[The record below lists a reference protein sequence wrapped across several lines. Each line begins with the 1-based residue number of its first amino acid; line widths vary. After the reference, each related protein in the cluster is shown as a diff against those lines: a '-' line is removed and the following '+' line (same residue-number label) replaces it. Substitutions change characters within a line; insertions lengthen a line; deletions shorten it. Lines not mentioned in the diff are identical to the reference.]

1 VRGTRARQDV
11 GVHRGLRVF
20 VAAVAA
26 VALLCVTGAAVL
38 LVQAPPRQW
47 DTVGLAVG
55 LMVVSRLF
63 AVPVRVG
70 GTNVQFDWAEA
81 ALIFAL
87 VLVDAPAVVLGA
99 AVAVAAVT
107 VWQRLTPL
115 KIVLNVASTVVATT
129 AAVWIA
135 RSVGGPHLDPAT
147 VPGALAILF
156 GMLAYPLINHLAV
169 AIAVGMARRV
179 PPLGVF
185 TGGFGSLALTSVGN
199 VTAAFG
205 VLALAHVSPVFLLLS
220 PPILWLV
227 HQAYAA
233 RLRARGEQA
242 AWQRLA
248 TAIHGLNRL
257 HEDEVVAVAVAGAAS
272 LFDVDL
278 VEIETVDGAGVR
290 RLTRGAA
297 HGGLWHGAPGEEA
310 RPVPTAYSAPL
321 VDGEGAPLGELRLCS
336 RSAAPFGEREAFAM
350 ATFVDALASALGNA
364 RVHDRLHVAATRT
377 EHEATHDPLTGL
389 PNRTC
394 LLQRG
399 EYLRARDPA
408 AAQGLLL
415 LDFDH
420 FKEVNDTLGHDAGDL
435 VLTSAAARLRA
446 AVRKGEMLARLGG
459 DEFALL
465 LPAPGGAED
474 RARELLATLAE
485 PVVVGGV
492 ALTVEASVGV
502 AETDGRDCDTAELL
516 RRAEV
521 AMYEAKRTARAV
533 SGYAASRDAG
543 SPDRLALAAELRTA
557 LDCTDQLVL
566 YLQPSIDL
574 RTGAPLGAEAL
585 VRWQHPRRGPV
596 APDEFVPVV
605 EHTDLVRPFSRYVV
619 DRALAVSAAWVAQG
633 LRLPIAVNLSARSL
647 LDRDLPADLGALLA
661 RHRVPPE
668 LLVLEITETVVMSE
682 LEVVEEVLDGLR
694 GLGVQ
699 LSVDDFGTGYSSLT
713 FLVRVAVDE
722 VKIDQS
728 FVRQMDTSREAAA
741 IVRTTIELARA
752 LGLRVVAEGV
762 ERADQ
767 LAALTRLGCHAAQ
780 GFHLYPPMSVPEA
793 TAAIRTALA
802 AAGGPGVRPLRRAE
816 EG

>member
-1 VRGTRARQDV
+1 VSGSRARQDV
-11 GVHRGLRVF
+11 GVHRRLRAF

-26 VALLCVTGAAVL
+26 VAVLCVVGATVL
-38 LVQAPPRQW
+38 LVQSPPRDW
-47 DTVGLAVG
+47 APVWLVVG

-63 AVPVRVG
+63 VVPVRVG
-70 GTNVQFDWAEA
+70 GTRMQFDWAEA
-81 ALIFAL
+81 ALIVAL
-87 VLVDAPAVVLGA
+87 VVVDAPVVVLGA
-99 AVAVAAVT
+99 AFAVAAVT
-107 VWQRLTPL
+107 VWRRLDPL
-115 KIVLNVASTVVATT
+115 KIALNVASTVVAAT

-135 RSVGGPHLDPAT
+135 RTVGGPHLDPAT
-147 VPGALAILF
+147 VPGALAILL
-156 GMLAYPLINHLAV
+156 GMLAYPLLNHLAV
-169 AIAVGMARRV
+169 AVAVGLSRGV
-179 PPLGVF
+179 PALDVF
-185 TGGFGSLALTSVGN
+185 TGGFSGLALTSVGN

-205 VLALAHVSPVFLLLS
+205 VLALARVNPLFLLLS

-233 RLRARGEQA
+233 RLRAGGERA

-248 TAIHGLNRL
+248 TAIHDLNRL
-257 HEDEVVAVAVAGAAS
+257 DEDEVVGAAVRGAAE
-272 LFDVDL
+272 LFDAGV
-278 VEIETVDGAGVR
+278 VEIETVDGAGTR
-290 RLTRGAA
+290 RLTRGTAA
-297 HGGLWHGAPGEEA
+297 GDLWRGAPGEEV
-310 RPVPTAYSAPL
+310 RPVPTAYSTAL
-321 VDGEGAPLGELRLCS
+321 VDSAGVALGEIRLCS
-336 RSAAPFGEREAFAM
+336 RSVARLGEREEFAM
-350 ATFVDALASALGNA
+350 ATFAAALASALGNA
-364 RVHDRLHVAATRT
+364 RDHDRLHAVASRT
-377 EHEATHDPLTGL
+377 EHEATHDALTGL
-389 PNRTC
+389 PNRIC

-399 EYLRARDPA
+399 EYVRARDPGVTL
-408 AAQGLLL
+408 GLLL

-420 FKEVNDTLGHDAGDL
+420 FKEINDTLGHDAGDL
-435 VLTSAAARLRA
+435 VLTSAAVRLLA

-459 DEFALL
+459 DEFAVL
-465 LPAPGGAED
+465 LPGPAGAEE
-474 RARELLATLAE
+474 RAHELLATLGE

-492 ALTVEASVGV
+492 ALTVEASVGM
-502 AETDGRDCDTAELL
+502 ASTDGPQCDTAELL

-521 AMYEAKRTARAV
+521 AMYEAKRTARSV
-533 SGYAASRDAG
+533 TGYDASRDAG
-543 SPDRLALAAELRTA
+543 SPDRLALAAELRAA

-566 YLQPSIDL
+566 HLQPSIDL
-574 RTGAPLGAEAL
+574 NTGAPLGAEAL
-585 VRWQHPRRGPV
+585 VRWQHPRRGPIS
-596 APDEFVPVV
+596 PDDFVPVV

-619 DRALAVSAAWVAQG
+619 DRALAVSASWVAEG

-661 RHRVPPE
+661 RHRVPAE

-713 FLVRVAVDE
+713 FLARVAVDE

-752 LGLRVVAEGV
+752 LNLRVVAEGV

-767 LAALTRLGCHAAQ
+767 RATLTRLGCHAAQ
-780 GFHLYPPMSVPEA
+780 GFHLYPPMPVPEA
-793 TAAIRTALA
+793 TAAIRAALA
-802 AAGGPGVRPLRRAE
+802 RVDPPGVVPLLRAE